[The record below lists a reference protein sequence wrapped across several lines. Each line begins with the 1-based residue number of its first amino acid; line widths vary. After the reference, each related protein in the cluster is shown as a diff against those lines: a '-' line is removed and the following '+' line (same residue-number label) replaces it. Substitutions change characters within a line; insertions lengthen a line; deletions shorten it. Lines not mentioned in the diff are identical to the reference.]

1 MAHVGLGCALSP
13 AHALTRAITEAVQ
26 SRVVDIQAAREDI
39 LRPDEPAGVMGTH
52 ARRLRA
58 MPSGQWYYDVPSEQ
72 ISLASLP
79 NRTTDDL
86 AQDVRETLEA
96 LRAYGVPSVI
106 VVDLSPPDLPISVV
120 RAIVPG
126 LETYGF
132 SGHLGPRARAELNPF
147 TLRA

>member
-39 LRPDEPAGVMGTH
+39 LRPDEPAGMMGTH

-58 MPSGQWYYDVPSEQ
+58 VPSGQWYYDVPSDR
-72 ISLASLP
+72 ITLASLP
-79 NRTTDDL
+79 DRATDDL
-86 AQDVRETLEA
+86 ADDLRKLLDA
-96 LRAYGVPSVI
+96 LRDYDVPSVI
-106 VVDLSPPDLPISVV
+106 IVDISPPDLPISVV

-126 LETYGF
+126 LETYAF

-147 TLRA
+147 RLQA